1 MGSLDTT
8 RVDAAPA
15 RRSPARPASSDRVA
29 YGAISGG
36 VLGGLAG
43 LLLAGD
49 ADAVGLGVTVLGATY
64 SGLAG
69 GGLLGWLS
77 ALGRRGAG
85 GGRATAPR
93 PPR

>member
-1 MGSLDTT
+1 MASLDTT
-8 RVDAAPA
+8 RMDAAPL
-15 RRSPARPASSDRVA
+15 RRPRRRLASSDHVA

-43 LLLAGD
+43 LLVAGD
-49 ADAVGLGVTVLGATY
+49 ADALGLGVTVLGATY

-77 ALGRRGAG
+77 ALARRDR
-85 GGRATAPR
+85 RAPAR
-93 PPR
+93 RARA

>member
-1 MGSLDTT
+1 MASLDST
-8 RVDAAPA
+8 RLDAAPA
-15 RRSPARPASSDRVA
+15 RRSRSRLASSDHVA
-29 YGAISGG
+29 FGAITGG
-36 VLGGLAG
+36 VVGGLAG

-77 ALGRRGAG
+77 ALAARPA
-85 GGRATAPR
+85 RA
-93 PPR
+93 

>member
-1 MGSLDTT
+1 MASLDTT
-8 RVDAAPA
+8 RPDPAPL
-15 RRSPARPASSDRVA
+15 ARPRPRLASSDHVA

-49 ADAVGLGVTVLGATY
+49 ADALRLGVTVLGATY

-77 ALGRRGAG
+77 AVGRRGRQA
-85 GGRATAPR
+85 
-93 PPR
+93 PPRRARA

>member
-1 MGSLDTT
+1 MASLDST
-8 RVDAAPA
+8 RLEGPPLP
-15 RRSPARPASSDRVA
+15 RSRPRLASSDHVA

-43 LLLAGD
+43 LLVAGD
-49 ADAVGLGVTVLGATY
+49 ADALGLGVTVLGATY

-77 ALGRRGAG
+77 TLARRDR
-85 GGRATAPR
+85 RAPERRVRA
-93 PPR
+93 